1 MHACLVDFYQISGNF
16 ARSPA
21 RPSVL
26 QLGSR
31 DGTLSMSVRPSVDS
45 VSCVACKVALYFRRA
60 EGRKARRRSGR
71 GRSAEGP
78 QGFANVLNKANGES
92 PSERLRESRALNPRN
107 IDLCR
112 WDGSEEWVRVRDV
125 SAFRPMMAVTAR
137 IYLPKSEQRASGN
150 GE

>member
-1 MHACLVDFYQISGNF
+1 MQSGPLF
-16 ARSPA
+16 PE
-21 RPSVL
+21 
-26 QLGSR
+26 G
-31 DGTLSMSVRPSVDS
+31 
-45 VSCVACKVALYFRRA
+45 
-60 EGRKARRRSGR
+60 GRKARRGSGR

-92 PSERLRESRALNPRN
+92 PSERLRESCALNPRN
-107 IDLCR
+107 IDLSR